1 MLVERSYLHI
11 REGLVEE
18 FLEVMDQKAGPLLKG
33 LPGATSVS
41 YGPGLE
47 NPDKIILLIEWATMD
62 DHIAFTKAPQMPEFR
77 ALLAPYTVGGEME
90 HFLIG

>member
-11 REGLVEE
+11 RDGLVDE
-18 FLEVMDQKAGPLLKG
+18 FLGVLADKAGPLLRA
-33 LPGATSVS
+33 LPGANAVS
-41 YGPGLE
+41 FGPGLE
-47 NPDKIILLIEWATMD
+47 NPTKVILLIEWEDMD
-62 DHIAFTKAPQMPEFR
+62 AHIAFTKAPEMAEFR